1 MIKYLSLSSSIVKI
15 IDVFIKF
22 KCIEKLLKGIEVFE
36 LIKTK
41 QKKRK
46 YVTKKKKM
54 KNENKRMWR
63 TRMYTAI

>member
-41 QKKRK
+41 Q
-46 YVTKKKKM
+46 TKKKKM